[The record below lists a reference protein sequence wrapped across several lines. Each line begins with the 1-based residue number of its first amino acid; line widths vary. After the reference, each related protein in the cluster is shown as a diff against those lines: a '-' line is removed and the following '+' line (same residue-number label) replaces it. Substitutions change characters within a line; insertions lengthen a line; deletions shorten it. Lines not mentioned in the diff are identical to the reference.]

1 MAGTPAGPTL
11 EGAIGAPAAA
21 GPTPPTTAPEPVGD
35 GPTLTPVPLRLLD
48 AAGRPLAAAS
58 GTLLIRDGCV
68 FLGAGLDGRTEAVV
82 WPAGTTLNAAKDALV
97 LPDGRTLPDG
107 TQIEVGGGSVPYD
120 EALEWAVESPSAA
133 ADACAKRATADS
145 VFVALSDPGLIEVTS
160 ESSS

>member
-1 MAGTPAGPTL
+1 MRSITRTARALLVVATSALAVGACGDPPADASPILTLRRSIDGGMA
-11 EGAIGAPAAA
+11 
-21 GPTPPTTAPEPVGD
+21 
-35 GPTLTPVPLRLLD
+35 
-48 AAGRPLAAAS
+48 AAAS